1 VEVNPLIAFG
11 AGLISIFSPCVL
23 PLLPAIVASS
33 TDRGRYRPL
42 AIVLGLSI
50 SFTSMGLVA
59 SAFGAV
65 FTAYS
70 YYLFAA
76 AIVLIIAMGF
86 WMLFDLHL
94 PYDMPRLGIIDRVS
108 RKTYDIPTE
117 GIPSGLALGLALGIV
132 WLPCT
137 GPVLATI
144 LTWVAANGNIATG
157 GLLLLISRS
166 ASLSLCSL
174 SPIRPASRR
183 LSSANRLRPFG
194 SSASPAQCSLP
205 WACTWPSRTSPRFRR
220 YDPVF

>member
-1 VEVNPLIAFG
+1 MEVNPLIAFG

-70 YYLFAA
+70 YYLFLA
-76 AIVLIIAMGF
+76 AIFLIIAMGV

-94 PYDMPRLGIIDRVS
+94 PYNAPRLGLIDRVS
-108 RKTYDIPTE
+108 KKTYDIPTE
-117 GIPSGLALGLALGIV
+117 GIASGLLLGLALGIV

-137 GPVLATI
+137 GPVLGTI
-144 LTWVAANGNIATG
+144 LTWVAAKGDVMTG
-157 GLLLLISRS
+157 GLLLLVY
-166 ASLSLCSL
+166 SLGFAIPMLGIAYSTKMSSSLVGK
-174 SPIRPASRR
+174 
-183 LSSANRLRPFG
+183 SSKTIWIKRVAGLMLIVVG
-194 SSASPAQCSLP
+194 VYLV
-205 WACTWPSRTSPRFRR
+205 WPYLAMLT
-220 YDPVF
+220 

>member
-1 VEVNPLIAFG
+1 MEVNPLIAFG

-70 YYLFAA
+70 YYLFVA
-76 AIVLIIAMGF
+76 AIFFIIAMGI

-94 PYDMPRLGIIDRVS
+94 PYNAPRLGLIDRVS
-108 RKTYDIPTE
+108 KKTYDIPTE
-117 GIPSGLALGLALGIV
+117 GIASGLLLGLALGIV

-137 GPVLATI
+137 GPVLGTI
-144 LTWVAANGNIATG
+144 LTWVAAKGDVMTG
-157 GLLLLISRS
+157 GLLLIVYSLGFAIPMLGIAYSTKMSSSLVGKSSKTIWIKRVAGLMLIVVGVY
-166 ASLSLCSL
+166 LV
-174 SPIRPASRR
+174 
-183 LSSANRLRPFG
+183 
-194 SSASPAQCSLP
+194 
-205 WACTWPSRTSPRFRR
+205 WPYLAMLTQ
-220 YDPVF
+220 V

>member
-1 VEVNPLIAFG
+1 MKVNPLIAFG

-76 AIVLIIAMGF
+76 AIFFIIAMGF

-94 PYDMPRLGIIDRVS
+94 PYSAPRLGLIDRVS
-108 RKTYDIPTE
+108 KKTYDIPTE
-117 GIPSGLALGLALGIV
+117 GIASGLLLGLALGIV

-137 GPVLATI
+137 GPVLGTI
-144 LTWVAANGNIATG
+144 LTWVAAKGDVMTG
-157 GLLLLISRS
+157 GLLLIVYSLGFAVPMLAIAYSTKMSSSLVGKSSKTIWIKRVAGLMLIVVGVY
-166 ASLSLCSL
+166 LV
-174 SPIRPASRR
+174 
-183 LSSANRLRPFG
+183 
-194 SSASPAQCSLP
+194 
-205 WACTWPSRTSPRFRR
+205 WPYLATLTQF
-220 YDPVF
+220 

>member
-1 VEVNPLIAFG
+1 MEVNPLIAFG

-33 TDRGRYRPL
+33 TNRGKLRPI

-50 SFTSMGLVA
+50 SFTTMGLVA
-59 SAFGAV
+59 SAFGAA

-70 YYLFAA
+70 SYLFAA
-76 AIVLIIAMGF
+76 AILLIIAMGF

-94 PYDMPRLGIIDRVS
+94 PYNAPRLGLLDRVS

-117 GIPSGLALGLALGIV
+117 GIASGLVLGLALGIV

-144 LTWVAANGNIATG
+144 LTWVAANGDVVTG
-157 GLLLLISRS
+157 GLLLLVYSLGFAVPMLAIAYS
-166 ASLSLCSL
+166 A
-174 SPIRPASRR
+174 R
-183 LSSANRLRPFG
+183 LSSSLVG
-194 SSASPAQCSLP
+194 KSSKTIWIKRVAGVVLIAVGVYLAIPYLP
-205 WACTWPSRTSPRFRR
+205 MLTQI
-220 YDPVF
+220 

>member
-1 VEVNPLIAFG
+1 MEVNPLIAFG

-33 TDRGRYRPL
+33 TNRGKFRPI

-50 SFTSMGLVA
+50 SFTTMGLVA
-59 SAFGAV
+59 SAFGAA

-70 YYLFAA
+70 SYLFAA
-76 AIVLIIAMGF
+76 AILLIIAMGF

-94 PYDMPRLGIIDRVS
+94 PYNAPRLGLIDRVS

-117 GIPSGLALGLALGIV
+117 GIASGLGLGLALGIV

-144 LTWVAANGNIATG
+144 LTWVAANGDVVTG
-157 GLLLLISRS
+157 GLLLLVYSLGFAVPMLAIAYS
-166 ASLSLCSL
+166 A
-174 SPIRPASRR
+174 R
-183 LSSANRLRPFG
+183 LSSSLVG
-194 SSASPAQCSLP
+194 KSSKTIWIKRVAGVVLIAVGVYLAIPYLP
-205 WACTWPSRTSPRFRR
+205 MLTQI
-220 YDPVF
+220 

>member
-1 VEVNPLIAFG
+1 MEVNPLIAFG

-70 YYLFAA
+70 YYLFVA
-76 AIVLIIAMGF
+76 AIFFIIVMGV

-94 PYDMPRLGIIDRVS
+94 PYNAPRLGLIDRVS
-108 RKTYDIPTE
+108 KKTYDIPTE
-117 GIPSGLALGLALGIV
+117 GIASGLLLGLALGIV

-137 GPVLATI
+137 GPVLGTI
-144 LTWVAANGNIATG
+144 LTWVAAKGDVMTG
-157 GLLLLISRS
+157 GLLLIVYSLGFAIPMLGIAYSTKMSSSLVGKSSKTIWIKRIAGLMLIVVGVY
-166 ASLSLCSL
+166 LV
-174 SPIRPASRR
+174 
-183 LSSANRLRPFG
+183 
-194 SSASPAQCSLP
+194 
-205 WACTWPSRTSPRFRR
+205 WPYLAMLT
-220 YDPVF
+220 